1 MQSTMSERIYYVS
14 PSVIIKMEKGRGP
27 FLISRNG
34 TPSIDE
40 VRKAVTLCNM
50 RIVKREGGDD
60 TYKYLLEE
68 MEESEWQGKV
78 SYKSE
83 GRERASS

>member
-14 PSVIIKMEKGRGP
+14 PSVIIKMEEGRGP
-27 FLISRNG
+27 FLIARNG

-50 RIVKREGGDD
+50 RIVKREGGDN
-60 TYKYLLEE
+60 TYKYLLKE
-68 MEESEWQGKV
+68 MEDSEWQERA
-78 SYKSE
+78 YQSE
-83 GRERASS
+83 GREQALS